1 MPTSP
6 DYWPMASTCRLA
18 GLAIALTAGLA
29 PASLCAQ
36 QRSYTPTY
44 GPVPQRQA
52 QQRPRQFR
60 FDENVEIAQV
70 GAQEELRGPQEQIQ
84 PQDQL
89 QDQLQQ
95 QDMPLSPRN
104 TEIQC
109 FSVTPDKLQEV
120 ADELRLRYKNRR
132 DVSIN

>member
-6 DYWPMASTCRLA
+6 DYWLTASRCRLA
-18 GLAIALTAGLA
+18 GLANALAVGLA

-52 QQRPRQFR
+52 PQRPRQFR
-60 FDENVEIAQV
+60 FEENVEIAQV
-70 GAQEELRGPQEQIQ
+70 GAQEELRGPQEQLQ
-84 PQDQL
+84 PQEQA
-89 QDQLQQ
+89 QQ

-109 FSVTPDKLQEV
+109 FSVTPDKLQDV
-120 ADELRLRYKNRR
+120 ADELRLR
-132 DVSIN
+132 